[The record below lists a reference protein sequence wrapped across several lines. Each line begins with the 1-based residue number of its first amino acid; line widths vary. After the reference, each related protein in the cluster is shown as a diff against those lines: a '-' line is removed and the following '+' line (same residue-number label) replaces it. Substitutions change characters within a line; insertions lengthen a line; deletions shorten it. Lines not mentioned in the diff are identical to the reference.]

1 MSASELRPGSTICEA
16 IDDRRSILDLP
27 VSVLALQ
34 MRLMPV
40 YSARCAARP
49 VTGVRIARATT
60 TRERRARDPAPGG
73 QSDVRKK
80 WLRNI
85 SFRGMKKPS
94 TRAVK

>member
-40 YSARCAARP
+40 YSARCAAR
-49 VTGVRIARATT
+49 
-60 TRERRARDPAPGG
+60 
-73 QSDVRKK
+73 
-80 WLRNI
+80 
-85 SFRGMKKPS
+85 
-94 TRAVK
+94 